1 MSNYNEDDDKEIW
14 EAEDMTKTVIDDDSN
29 MSNLRHY
36 NTLEED
42 ELRDELA
49 LRQERLEED
58 QAERDKVA
66 FILMNLKKKQKS
78 KKKEIKKERKY
89 THMRGKTKKRRKK
102 YKSHKKKK
110 ISRRGKK

>member
-36 NTLEED
+36 NILEED
-42 ELRDELA
+42 ELIDELA
-49 LRQERLEED
+49 VRRERLEAE

-66 FILMNLKKKQKS
+66 FILMNLKKEEKRKQK
-78 KKKEIKKERKY
+78 KKN
-89 THMRGKTKKRRKK
+89 
-102 YKSHKKKK
+102 
-110 ISRRGKK
+110 